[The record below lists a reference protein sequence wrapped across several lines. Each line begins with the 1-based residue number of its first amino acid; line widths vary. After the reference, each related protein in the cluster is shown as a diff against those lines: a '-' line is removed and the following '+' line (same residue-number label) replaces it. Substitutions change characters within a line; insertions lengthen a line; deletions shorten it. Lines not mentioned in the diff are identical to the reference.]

1 MVLPAGDGYPVAMA
15 DIFDVLADETR
26 RDLLT
31 TLHEARVRGAAG
43 GELSVTEPVERLGLS
58 QPTVSKHLQK
68 LREHE
73 LVSVR
78 TNGQHH
84 YYKLQ
89 TAPLRDLENWVADFL
104 DESPEDGEGATA
116 AFTAWSG
123 ADLGETLGRRLAD
136 GTYQARA
143 AVAEAQG
150 KVVKRLPKIGKRRP
164 TEEPV
169 DTE

>member
-1 MVLPAGDGYPVAMA
+1 MA

-31 TLHEARVRGAAG
+31 TLHESRVRGAAG
-43 GELSVTEPVERLGLS
+43 GELSVTELVEKLGLS

-68 LREHE
+68 LREHG

-78 TNGQHH
+78 TDGQHH

-89 TAPLRDLENWVADFL
+89 TAPLHELGNWVGDFL
-104 DESPEDGEGATA
+104 DEPVGDGSAATA
-116 AFTAWSG
+116 AFSAWSG

-143 AVAEAQG
+143 AVAEAQE
-150 KVVKRLPKIGKRRP
+150 KVVKRLPKIGRRKAGDG
-164 TEEPV
+164 PV

>member
-1 MVLPAGDGYPVAMA
+1 MA

-31 TLHEARVRGAAG
+31 TLHESRVRGAAG
-43 GELSVTEPVERLGLS
+43 GELSVSELVEKLSLS

-68 LREHE
+68 LREHG

-89 TAPLRDLENWVADFL
+89 TAPLRDLGNWVADFL
-104 DESPEDGEGATA
+104 GEGEEETSAGTA
-116 AFTAWSG
+116 AFAAWSG

-143 AVAEAQG
+143 VVAEAQE
-150 KVVKRLPKIGKRRP
+150 KVVKRLPKIGRRKAAD
-164 TEEPV
+164 EAV
-169 DTE
+169 DSE

>member
-1 MVLPAGDGYPVAMA
+1 MA

-31 TLHEARVRGAAG
+31 TLHETRVRGAAG
-43 GELSVTEPVERLGLS
+43 GELSVTELVEKLGLS

-68 LREHE
+68 LREHG

-84 YYKLQ
+84 YYRLQ
-89 TAPLRDLENWVADFL
+89 IAPLRELENWVADFL
-104 DESPEDGEGATA
+104 EGGDEDGSEGTA
-116 AFTAWSG
+116 AFAAWSG

-143 AVAEAQG
+143 VVAEAQE
-150 KVVKRLPKIGKRRP
+150 KVVKRLPKIGKRR
-164 TEEPV
+164 TAQGAV

>member
-1 MVLPAGDGYPVAMA
+1 MA

-26 RDLLT
+26 RDLLS
-31 TLHEARVRGAAG
+31 TLHESRVRGAAG
-43 GELSVTEPVERLGLS
+43 GELSVTELVERLGFS

-68 LREHE
+68 LREHG

-78 TNGQHH
+78 TDGQHH

-89 TAPLRDLENWVADFL
+89 TAPLRELGEWVADFL
-104 DESPEDGEGATA
+104 DESADEAGMATA
-116 AFTAWSG
+116 AFSAWSG

-143 AVAEAQG
+143 VVAEAQG
-150 KVVKRLPKIGKRRP
+150 KVVKRLPKIGRRKSP
-164 TEEPV
+164 DGAV
-169 DTE
+169 DSE

>member
-1 MVLPAGDGYPVAMA
+1 MA

-31 TLHEARVRGAAG
+31 TLHESRVRGAAG
-43 GELSVTEPVERLGLS
+43 GELSVTELVEKLGLS

-68 LREHE
+68 LREHG

-89 TAPLRDLENWVADFL
+89 TGPLRELENWVVDFL
-104 DESPEDGEGATA
+104 DEEADESPGATA
-116 AFTAWSG
+116 AFAAWSG

-143 AVAEAQG
+143 VVAEAQE
-150 KVVKRLPKIGKRRP
+150 KVVKRLPKIGKRK
-164 TEEPV
+164 TVDGAV

>member
-1 MVLPAGDGYPVAMA
+1 MA

-31 TLHEARVRGAAG
+31 TLHESRVRGAAG
-43 GELSVTEPVERLGLS
+43 GELSVTELVERLGLS

-68 LREHE
+68 LREHG

-89 TAPLRDLENWVADFL
+89 TAPLRDLENWLGDFL
-104 DESPEDGEGATA
+104 DDASDVGEGTTA
-116 AFTAWSG
+116 AFAAWSG

-143 AVAEAQG
+143 AVADAQG
-150 KVVKRLPKIGKRRP
+150 KVVKRLPRIGKRR
-164 TEEPV
+164 TADRPV
-169 DTE
+169 DSE

>member
-1 MVLPAGDGYPVAMA
+1 MA

-31 TLHEARVRGAAG
+31 TLHESRVRGAAG
-43 GELSVTEPVERLGLS
+43 GELSVTELVEKLSLS

-68 LREHE
+68 LREHG

-89 TAPLRDLENWVADFL
+89 TAPLRELGNWVEDFL
-104 DESPEDGEGATA
+104 DEGEEDATAGTA
-116 AFTAWSG
+116 AFAAWSG

-143 AVAEAQG
+143 VVAEAQG
-150 KVVKRLPKIGKRRP
+150 KVVKRLPKIGRRKAAD
-164 TEEPV
+164 EAV